1 MIPQN
6 NSNGFKSIVSGLGVL
21 CISAFIPVPAWATVN
36 FHWGTNSVK
45 PTTAITSQEVVQFPS
60 EIIES
65 VKGDIVGVILSDSR
79 FKILATA
86 LRATGLLET
95 LKEQGPFTL
104 FAPTDEAFNA
114 LPDGTLEMLMQPE
127 NRDKLTNLLRYHVIP
142 GQVTSGDLTS
152 GEVETA
158 EGSSVNIDR
167 ESDSI
172 SVGEASVIDSDISAS
187 NGVIHVIDKV
197 MVLPE

>member
-1 MIPQN
+1 MLAQN
-6 NSNGFKSIVSGLGVL
+6 HSNGFKSIVGALGVV
-21 CISAFIPVPAWATVN
+21 CISSFIPVSAWANVN
-36 FHWGTNSVK
+36 VNWGANRVK
-45 PTTAITSQEVVQFPS
+45 PATAITSQEVVQFPS

-65 VKGDIVGVILSDSR
+65 VKSDIVGVILSDSR

-127 NRDKLTNLLRYHVIP
+127 NRDKLTNILRYHVIP
-142 GQVTSGDLTS
+142 GQVTSGELTS

-158 EGSSVNIDR
+158 EGSSVNVDVG
-167 ESDSI
+167 SDSI
-172 SVGEASVIDSDISAS
+172 SVGEASVIDSDIPAS
-187 NGVIHVIDKV
+187 NGVIHVIDQV